1 VRRLCERFDL
11 TPPESSSASMPW
23 RRWWCSRPDAALLIP
38 VPEAEHA
45 LGSCPAWSA
54 GLPAHVTV
62 LFPFRPAAGLGRATE
77 RALRELV
84 AGVASFGVRYGQV
97 ERFPG
102 VAYLAPQPAEPFRAL
117 TDAIVARWPESPAYE
132 GAYDEVIPH
141 LTLVEGPEP
150 AGLVERV
157 EQLLPVAAEAKE
169 VWLVQPRFGRR
180 WAIRGRFA
188 LGEVPLS

>member
-1 VRRLCERFDL
+1 
-11 TPPESSSASMPW
+11 
-23 RRWWCSRPDAALLIP
+23 LLIP

-45 LGSCPAWSA
+45 LGACPAWSA
-54 GLPAHVTV
+54 GLPPHVTV
-62 LFPFRPAAGLGRATE
+62 LFPFRPAAGLGRVTE

-84 AGVASFGVRYGQV
+84 AGVPPFGVRYVQIG
-97 ERFPG
+97 RFPG
-102 VAYLAPQPAEPFRAL
+102 VTYLSPEPGEPFRVL
-117 TDAIVARWPESPAYE
+117 TDAIVERWPESPPYE

-169 VWLVQPRFGRR
+169 VWLVQPRFGGR
-180 WAIRGRFA
+180 WTIRGRFA
-188 LGEVPLS
+188 LGDLRLG